1 MECKG
6 GIVSISQDFETKG
19 ILVTLALTNVPV
31 QALQEL
37 KGMGELAVSLK
48 RYRKKRSLDAN
59 AYFHLLVGKL
69 ADSLRISKVRCKNIM
84 IGRYGQIDYI
94 DGQPVMI
101 KTQIPVSDMLE
112 QENLHC
118 IPCGGKT
125 EGNGLQTYFYRVYRG
140 SHTYSTE
147 EMSILI
153 DGVVQE
159 AKEQG
164 IETATPDEIERMK
177 SLWKGGKNGQKTKE
191 RNTE

>member
-6 GIVSISQDFETKG
+6 SITAIAQDFETKG
-19 ILVTLALTNVPV
+19 ILVTLSLTDVSV
-31 QALQEL
+31 QELQTL
-37 KGMGELAVSLK
+37 KGMEELSVLIK

-59 AYFHLLVGKL
+59 SYFHLLVGKL
-69 ADSLRISKVRCKNIM
+69 ADKLRISKVRCKNIM
-84 IGRYGQIDYI
+84 IGRYGQVDYI
-94 DGQPVMI
+94 DEQPIMI

-118 IPCGGKT
+118 LPCGGKT
-125 EGNGLQTYFYRVYRG
+125 EENGLQTFFYRVYHG
-140 SHTYSTE
+140 SHTYNTE

-164 IETATPDEIERMK
+164 IETATPDEIERLK
-177 SLWKGGKNGQKTKE
+177 SLWKGKDNG
-191 RNTE
+191 

>member
-6 GIVSISQDFETKG
+6 NITAIAQDFETKG
-19 ILVTLALTNVPV
+19 ILVTLSLTDVSV
-31 QALQEL
+31 QALQTFKTMDKL
-37 KGMGELAVSLK
+37 SVSIK
-48 RYRKKRSLDAN
+48 RYCQKRSLDAN

-69 ADSLRISKVRCKNIM
+69 ADKQRISKIRCKNIM
-84 IGRYGQIDYI
+84 IGRYGQVDYI

-118 IPCGGKT
+118 LPCGGKT
-125 EGNGLQTYFYRVYRG
+125 EENGLQTYFYRVYRG
-140 SHTYSTE
+140 SHTYNTE

-164 IETATPDEIERMK
+164 IETETPDEIERLK
-177 SLWKGGKNGQKTKE
+177 SLWKGKNYG
-191 RNTE
+191 